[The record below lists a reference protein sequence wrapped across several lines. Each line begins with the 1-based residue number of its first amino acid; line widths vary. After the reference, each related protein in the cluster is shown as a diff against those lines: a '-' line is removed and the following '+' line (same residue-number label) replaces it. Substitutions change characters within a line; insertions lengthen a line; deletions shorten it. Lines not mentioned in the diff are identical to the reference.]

1 MAIEY
6 GAFVVDGLFVKEQTL
21 SLSGQ
26 STGLT
31 NAAGFAA
38 VNETLVHGLARVGS
52 AGWALVGGYPNNIN
66 QTFVLIFSRPQ

>member
-6 GAFVVDGLFVKEQTL
+6 GAFIVDGLYVKEQTL

-31 NAAGFAA
+31 NAAGFAP
-38 VNETLVHGLARVGS
+38 VNETLVHALAR
-52 AGWALVGGYPNNIN
+52 
-66 QTFVLIFSRPQ
+66 SRICGLGAHHQLS